1 MATEAVTNKN
11 TVYANEVLA
20 NKLTDILTTKVDLQG
35 YMAVDTSLAE
45 NPGMKK
51 VINTYTAKGNVEDL
65 DMGEGNTED
74 ISVTFTPT
82 TYTVGVTQGRFQ
94 YFDEQAMQDPYVVEA
109 GLDGIAKTMVN
120 DFTKKAIT
128 ELNKTTLTVT
138 GAADAFT
145 AVVDGLAK
153 LNSETEQDLYL
164 LVAPADLAILRKD
177 LQDKLSYVE
186 DFVRTGYVGHVCGV
200 PVIVS
205 KAVTAGNM
213 FLAAKDAVTL
223 FIKKDTEIEQDRE
236 PNIRNNI
243 VYVRKVALVALTDGT
258 KVVKISTTFA

>member
-1 MATEAVTNKN
+1 MANVVFE
-11 TVYANEVLA
+11 NEVLA

-35 YMAVDTSLAE
+35 YMTVDTSLTE
-45 NPGMKK
+45 NAGMKK
-51 VINTYTAKGNVEDL
+51 VINTYTASGNVEDL
-65 DMGEGNTED
+65 DMGEGNTGD
-74 ISVTFTPT
+74 ITVSFTPKE
-82 TYTVGVTQGRFQ
+82 YEVGVTQGRFQ
-94 YFDEQAMQDPYVVEA
+94 YYDEQAMQDPMVVEA
-109 GLDGIAKTMVN
+109 GLDGLAKTMMN
-120 DFTKKAIT
+120 DFTKKAIA
-128 ELNKTTLTVT
+128 ELNKTTLTIT
-138 GAADAFT
+138 SAADAFA

-205 KAVTAGNM
+205 KAVAAGNM
-213 FLAAKDAVTL
+213 ILASKAAVTL
-223 FIKKDTEIEQDRE
+223 FIKKDTEVEQDRE
-236 PNIRNNI
+236 PNTRNNI
-243 VYVRKVALVALTDGT
+243 VYIRKVAVVALTDGT

>member
-1 MATEAVTNKN
+1 MAN
-11 TVYANEVLA
+11 TVYENEVLA

-35 YMAVDTSLAE
+35 YMTVDTSLTE
-45 NPGMKK
+45 NAGMKK
-51 VINTYTAKGNVEDL
+51 VINTYTASGNVEDL
-65 DMGEGNTED
+65 DMGEGNTGD
-74 ISVTFTPT
+74 ISVSFTPKE
-82 TYTVGVTQGRFQ
+82 YEVGVTQGRFQ
-94 YFDEQAMQDPYVVEA
+94 YFDEQAMQDPFVVEA
-109 GLDGIAKTMVN
+109 GLDGLAKTMVN
-120 DFTKKAIT
+120 DFTKKAVA
-128 ELNKTTLTVT
+128 ELNKATLAVETP
-138 GAADAFT
+138 ADAFS

-164 LVAPADLAILRKD
+164 LVAPADLAKLRKD

-223 FIKKDTEIEQDRE
+223 FIKKDTEVEQDRE
-236 PNIRNNI
+236 PNTRNNI
-243 VYVRKVALVALTDGT
+243 VYIRKVAVVALTDST
-258 KVVKISTTFA
+258 KVVKISTTFAA